1 MNETKSN
8 KGLIIFLVL
17 LVLVLAALVVL
28 LATETISFKSIL
40 NKEET
45 TKVEK
50 DTKQKEEIINEIAE
64 VKEPIKEKEDEPVA
78 TTNNKKQKSSV
89 ETSKILEYY
98 KDRVAVCA
106 TDSSNTEYKYALVD
120 INDDDIPELIIYTGG
135 FLGSTIIGD
144 LSIYSYDENT
154 GNSSSHYVIQVGTIH
169 GRLGLNTTLYKMNDG
184 TLLSVYGHSG
194 YEETASYKLE
204 NDWLVRIKFTSVES
218 DNYTKGDKE
227 ITFAECSDTS
237 LFDNYK

>member
-17 LVLVLAALVVL
+17 LVLVLASLVVL

-50 DTKQKEEIINEIAE
+50 DTNQKDEKINEVTEVEE
-64 VKEPIKEKEDEPVA
+64 VKENKAKEPVIDEEDA
-78 TTNNKKQKSSV
+78 PVSTSNSKKQKSSV

-120 INDDDIPELIIYTGG
+120 INDDDIPELILYTGG
-135 FLGSTIIGD
+135 FLGSTIIGEF
-144 LSIYSYDENT
+144 SVYTYDENI
-154 GNSSSHYVIQVGTIH
+154 GSASSHYIVSVGTIQ
-169 GRLGLNTTLYKMNDG
+169 GRLNLNTML
-184 TLLSVYGHSG
+184 
-194 YEETASYKLE
+194 
-204 NDWLVRIKFTSVES
+204 
-218 DNYTKGDKE
+218 
-227 ITFAECSDTS
+227 
-237 LFDNYK
+237 